1 MEFHLHS
8 IAFITQNSISPD
20 DHLWVS
26 HLVSYYTLEDAKNN
40 LRTPKEDPRL
50 KYITINQEL
59 LKQTYFKSP
68 TWIMLAMALLK
79 VNISIN
85 TVDTITQAELN
96 TIRIPMAPQWDTVT
110 PPHTLYPIRPILNTV
125 YYYCLFRCTILLLIE
140 LKIKKSKQKNIVTAG
155 LALIQ

>member
-1 MEFHLHS
+1 
-8 IAFITQNSISPD
+8 
-20 DHLWVS
+20 
-26 HLVSYYTLEDAKNN
+26 
-40 LRTPKEDPRL
+40 
-50 KYITINQEL
+50 
-59 LKQTYFKSP
+59 
-68 TWIMLAMALLK
+68 MLAMALLK

-85 TVDTITQAELN
+85 KVDTITQAELN